1 MILKMKGKREILDKK
16 PVFNRVK
23 SKNRRSNIKNYKKT
37 TKKPALTVRLAS
49 IIYRTELF

>member
-23 SKNRRSNIKNYKKT
+23 SKNRRSNTKKH
-37 TKKPALTVRLAS
+37 KKPALTVRLAS